1 MTATAQQVLN
11 VARSQLGVVE
21 GKGNRTEYGKWYGM
35 DGQPWCAMFISWC
48 ADQVGALDIIPKH
61 AYTPSGAAWFQARGR
76 YGSTP
81 KVGAIV
87 YFRWPSMGR
96 IAHVGIVEEVRA
108 DGSVVCIE
116 GNTDEAGGRTGGC
129 VMRKVRRANIHG
141 YGYPQYAAS
150 LPTPPAPGV
159 PPAPPKPRPDPANR
173 AQSKATQE
181 AVHVTADGRWGPKTD
196 AAVDRVRH
204 ALNNQFPAGV
214 RATQQ
219 TVGTSQDGKWGR
231 NSKAALVETVADLQ
245 RAWGCKAD
253 GKWGPQTEA
262 AWKAARARNYNR

>member
-21 GKGNRTEYGKWYGM
+21 GRGNRTVYGKWYGM
-35 DGQPWCAMFISWC
+35 DGQPWCAMFVSWC
-48 ADQVGALDIIPKH
+48 ANQVGALDIIPKH

-87 YFRWPSMGR
+87 YFQWPGMGR

-108 DGSVVCIE
+108 DGSIVCIE
-116 GNTDEAGGRTGGC
+116 GNTDDAGSRTGGA

-141 YGYPQYAAS
+141 YGYPNYAGS
-150 LPTPPAPGV
+150 VNSPA
-159 PPAPPKPRPDPANR
+159 AAKPRTDPANR
-173 AQSKATQE
+173 AQVKAVQ
-181 AVHVTADGRWGPKTD
+181 AAANVGVDGRWGPITD
-196 AAVDRVRH
+196 GAIDRVRH

-214 RATQQ
+214 KATQQ
-219 TVGTSQDGKWGR
+219 TVGTKVDGKWGK
-231 NSKAALVETVADLQ
+231 NSKAALVQTVVELQ
-245 RAWGCKAD
+245 RAFGTKAD

-262 AWKAARARNYNR
+262 AWKAARVRNYGK

>member
-21 GKGNRTEYGKWYGM
+21 GRGNRTEYGKWYGM

-48 ADQVGALDIIPKH
+48 AWKVDALDIIPKH

-87 YFRWPSMGR
+87 YFKWPSMGR
-96 IAHVGIVEEVRA
+96 IAHVGIVEEVRP
-108 DGSVVCIE
+108 DGAVVCIE
-116 GNTDEAGGRTGGC
+116 GNTDEAGGRTGGK

-141 YGYPQYAAS
+141 YGYPAYAAS
-150 LPTPPAPGV
+150 VTT
-159 PPAPPKPRPDPANR
+159 PPKPKTDPANR
-173 AQSKATQE
+173 AQSKATQV
-181 AVHVTADGRWGPKTD
+181 AVHISADGKWGPKTD
-196 AAVDRVRH
+196 AAVDRVRF

-219 TVGTSQDGKWGR
+219 TVGASQDGKWGR
-231 NSKAALVETVADLQ
+231 NSKAALVETVAELQ
-245 RAWGCKAD
+245 RAWGTKAD

-262 AWKAARARNYNR
+262 AWRAARARNYNR